1 MSDAGVRQLSMESLV
16 LSLHRFMRSGDPVFS
31 GKGSSSEPDGAMMS
45 NGTINADAAIIS
57 DDLSTPV
64 RLQHILPPFPTT
76 FGVHAAA
83 VDSNDLYVSY
93 VR

>member
-1 MSDAGVRQLSMESLV
+1 MDSLT
-16 LSLHRFMRSGDPVFS
+16 LSLRRFFRSGDPVFGGNVS
-31 GKGSSSEPDGAMMS
+31 DPDGAMME

-57 DDLSTPV
+57 DELSSPL
-64 RLQHILPPFPTT
+64 RLQRVLQPFPTA

-83 VDSNDLYVSY
+83 VDSSDLYVSY